1 MQSIPKKITNWR
13 NSQNKQTNKKE
24 ATFRARHGTRDWF
37 QIGKGV
43 CQVCILSPHL
53 FNLYAED
60 IMRNTGLD
68 EAQAGI
74 KISRRNTNNF
84 RYVDDTILRTEIKEG
99 LKSFLMKVKELQKTI
114 FFCFID
120 YDKAFDCMDHNKLWK
135 IL

>member
-13 NSQNKQTNKKE
+13 NSQNKQTNKKKE

-84 RYVDDTILRTEIKEG
+84 RYVDDTILRTEIEEG
-99 LKSFLMKVKELQKTI
+99 LKSFLMKVKE
-114 FFCFID
+114 
-120 YDKAFDCMDHNKLWK
+120 
-135 IL
+135 

>member
-1 MQSIPKKITNWR
+1 MQSIPPKITNWR
-13 NSQNKQTNKKE
+13 NSQNKQTKKKKQHLE
-24 ATFRARHGTRDWF
+24 PDMEQDWF

-74 KISRRNTNNF
+74 KIARRNINN
-84 RYVDDTILRTEIKEG
+84 LRLQMTPP
-99 LKSFLMKVKELQKTI
+99 LWPKVK
-114 FFCFID
+114 
-120 YDKAFDCMDHNKLWK
+120 N
-135 IL
+135 